1 MYHISQYDFFLLPPQ
16 KFQHYYQVVGHYLNL
31 NTFWVFILSQV
42 IAFMLSYLYLKHFPI
57 SPNSEERGVYLTGGL
72 LMHFWLFGSATLKP
86 ILPYLSRIRS
96 QIKPS
101 EFFSVPKQPEIPL
114 IVDFFSQYW
123 LILLKSSVIFY
134 VVIAVAV
141 AFIGYRKKKITQDK
155 IPVVILDTA
164 ATSLLLTFCLA
175 AVVFFISLGGKYIVY
190 MSLFMIVISIGII
203 LGLIYFFITLT
214 MWLLVNY
221 FLLGLYYFL
230 HVPFVFL
237 ELNFYLYIAVSVM
250 LLNWIKSIKAQ
261 RKMQRGL
268 C

>member
-31 NTFWVFILSQV
+31 NTFWVFILSQM

-86 ILPYLSRIRS
+86 ILPYLSRVRS
-96 QIKPS
+96 QTEPS
-101 EFFSVPKQPEIPL
+101 DFFSAPSQPEIPI

-123 LILLKSSVIFY
+123 VLLLKCSVIFY
-134 VVIAVAV
+134 VVVAVAV

-155 IPVVILDTA
+155 IPAVIFGTA
-164 ATSLLLTFCLA
+164 ATSLLMTICLA
-175 AVVFFISLGGKYIVY
+175 AVVFVVSLGGKHILC
-190 MSLFMIVISIGII
+190 MSLFALVAFIGVIFGI
-203 LGLIYFFITLT
+203 IYFFITLT

-221 FLLGLYYFL
+221 FLLGVYYFL

-237 ELNFYLYIAVSVM
+237 ELNFYLYIAGSVM
-250 LLNWIKSIKAQ
+250 LFNWLKSIKAH
-261 RKMQRGL
+261 RKMQLGL